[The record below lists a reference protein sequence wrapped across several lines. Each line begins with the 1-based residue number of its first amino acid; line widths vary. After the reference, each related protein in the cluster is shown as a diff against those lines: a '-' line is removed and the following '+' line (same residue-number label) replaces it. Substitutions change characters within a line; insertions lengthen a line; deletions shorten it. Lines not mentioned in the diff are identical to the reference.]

1 MKCSIPLSVLFLFSL
16 STSTLVS
23 SSFVDV
29 ETDAG
34 SDEKMKRALMAAGQ
48 EGPSLRGQRMLA
60 KAEKEQSVSTKTA
73 KRMLK
78 AGSVMTKAEKEATTD
93 AEAEKEQSV
102 STKTAKRMLRTD

>member
-1 MKCSIPLSVLFLFSL
+1 
-16 STSTLVS
+16 
-23 SSFVDV
+23 
-29 ETDAG
+29 
-34 SDEKMKRALMAAGQ
+34 MKRALMAAGQ
-48 EGPSLRGQRMLA
+48 EGPSLRGQRQRMLA

-93 AEAEKEQSV
+93 AKAEKEQSV